1 MLLKNKKIAALVLC
15 AAALMNLAGCS
26 DTEAVPAA
34 ETAAASVA
42 EETTETT
49 AAETTEQTEASE
61 TTAAEPEMTVVPLI
75 ADENGNLMRRVRAYI
90 RRYRRRLLG

>member
-34 ETAAASVA
+34 ETTSARMDA
-42 EETTETT
+42 
-49 AAETTEQTEASE
+49 Q
-61 TTAAEPEMTVVPLI
+61 
-75 ADENGNLMRRVRAYI
+75 RRV
-90 RRYRRRLLG
+90 